1 MNDPP
6 KNEDRELID
15 MLIAI
20 SVVSR
25 HLARK
30 LEMKGSETDHEPDER
45 PGNDPGRNDADRE
58 SADRMRRK
66 PDQSS
71 NNYADFARL
80 KYCYGRKPRH
90 KSGKPEYVPVCRP
103 YGMPGYVLCKVLP
116 GNHEDDQSAEEQ
128 NQNDGKHQPHGK

>member
-45 PGNDPGRNDADRE
+45 PGNDPGRDDTDRE
-58 SADRMRRK
+58 GTNRMRRK

-71 NNYADFARL
+71 NIYADLARL
-80 KYCYGRKPRH
+80 KYGCGRKPRH
-90 KSGKPEYVPVCRP
+90 KSGKPEYVPVYQP
-103 YGMPGYVLCKVLP
+103 YGMPGYVLCKVIP
-116 GNHEDDQSAEEQ
+116 GTREDNQGTEEQ
-128 NQNDGKHQPHGK
+128 TQNDGKHQPHGK

>member
-30 LEMKGSETDHEPDER
+30 LENK
-45 PGNDPGRNDADRE
+45 
-58 SADRMRRK
+58 
-66 PDQSS
+66 
-71 NNYADFARL
+71 
-80 KYCYGRKPRH
+80 
-90 KSGKPEYVPVCRP
+90 KPE
-103 YGMPGYVLCKVLP
+103 K
-116 GNHEDDQSAEEQ
+116 Q
-128 NQNDGKHQPHGK
+128 QPKNIPIIKFRSSST

>member
-45 PGNDPGRNDADRE
+45 PGNDPGRVDTDRE
-58 SADRMRRK
+58 SNDRMRRK
-66 PDQSS
+66 P
-71 NNYADFARL
+71 A
-80 KYCYGRKPRH
+80 
-90 KSGKPEYVPVCRP
+90 
-103 YGMPGYVLCKVLP
+103 
-116 GNHEDDQSAEEQ
+116 
-128 NQNDGKHQPHGK
+128 QNDSVYKALAGEYHALGIKSSL